1 MNGRPARGACRA
13 RGGSARNGS
22 VNRLWSLAAAGP
34 ERLVLPILT
43 YPGARLAGVSVREMV
58 TCPEAQVAAVTALR
72 ARFPI
77 RVVLSAMDLSV
88 EAEAFGSAVHLA
100 EQEVPTVSGRRVR
113 SRAEAEA
120 LEVPAPGAGRTAVY
134 LETVRRL
141 RQLPGRPV
149 VLGCL
154 IGPFSLAARLFG
166 VSEMLGLTLEDPDLA
181 HLLVSKAARFL
192 SAYAAAFHAAGAEGV
207 VMAEPTAG
215 LLSPRALGE
224 FSSDYV
230 RRIVTTVEAPDFTLV
245 LHNCAARRVHLPQLL
260 ASGARAYHFGAPM
273 DLPAA
278 LAHVPAGTLVAGNL
292 DPAAVFV
299 HATPEQ
305 VRAATLALRSA
316 TAHYPNFVLSSG
328 CDLPPPTPL
337 ANLDAFFAAVRA

>member
-1 MNGRPARGACRA
+1 M
-13 RGGSARNGS
+13 
-22 VNRLWSLAAAGP
+22 NRLWNLVTTGQ

-43 YPGARLAGVSVREMV
+43 YPGAQLAGVSVREMV

-72 ARFPI
+72 KRYPI
-77 RVVLSAMDLSV
+77 RVALSAMDLSV
-88 EAEAFGSAVHLA
+88 EAEAFGCAVHLA
-100 EQEVPTVSGRRVR
+100 DQEVPTVPGRRVR

-181 HLLVSKAARFL
+181 HLLVAKAARFL
-192 SAYAAAFHAAGAEGV
+192 SAYAAAFRAAGAEGV

-215 LLSPRALGE
+215 LLSPQALGE
-224 FSSDYV
+224 FSSDYIG
-230 RRIVTTVEAPDFTLV
+230 RIVAAVEAPDFTLI
-245 LHNCAARRVHLPQLL
+245 LHNCAARLVHLPQVL
-260 ASGARAYHFGAPM
+260 ASGARAFHFGAPM
-273 DLPAA
+273 DLPVA
-278 LAHVPAGTLVAGNL
+278 LTRVPAGTLVAGNL

-299 HATPEQ
+299 RATPEQ
-305 VRAATLALRSA
+305 VQTATLALRSA
-316 TAHYPNFVLSSG
+316 TAGSPNFVLSSG
-328 CDLPPPTPL
+328 CDLPPETPL
-337 ANLDAFFAAVRA
+337 ANLDAFFAAATA

>member
-1 MNGRPARGACRA
+1 
-13 RGGSARNGS
+13 
-22 VNRLWSLAAAGP
+22 VNRLWNLVTTGQ

-43 YPGARLAGVSVREMV
+43 YPGAQLAGVSVREMV

-72 ARFPI
+72 KRYPI
-77 RVVLSAMDLSV
+77 RVALSAMDLSV
-88 EAEAFGSAVHLA
+88 EAEAFGCAVHLA
-100 EQEVPTVSGRRVR
+100 DQEVPTVPGRRVR

-181 HLLVSKAARFL
+181 HLLVAKAARFL
-192 SAYAAAFHAAGAEGV
+192 SAYAAAFRAAGAEGV

-215 LLSPRALGE
+215 LLSPQALGE
-224 FSSDYV
+224 FSSDYIG
-230 RRIVTTVEAPDFTLV
+230 RIVAAVEAPDFTLI
-245 LHNCAARRVHLPQLL
+245 LHNCAARLVHLPQVL
-260 ASGARAYHFGAPM
+260 ASGARAFHFGAPM
-273 DLPAA
+273 DLPVA
-278 LAHVPAGTLVAGNL
+278 LTRVPAGTLVAGNL

-299 HATPEQ
+299 RATPEQ
-305 VRAATLALRSA
+305 VQTATLALRSA
-316 TAHYPNFVLSSG
+316 TAGSPNFVLSSG
-328 CDLPPPTPL
+328 CDLPPETPL
-337 ANLDAFFAAVRA
+337 ANLDAFFAAATA